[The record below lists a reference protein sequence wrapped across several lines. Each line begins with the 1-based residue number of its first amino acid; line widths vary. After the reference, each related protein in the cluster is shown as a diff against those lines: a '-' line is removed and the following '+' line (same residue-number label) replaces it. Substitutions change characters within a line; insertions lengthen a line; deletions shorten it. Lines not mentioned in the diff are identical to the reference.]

1 MPEPQS
7 KWLVETE
14 WLAERLDAPDIVVLD
29 ASLHLPTTGRDAKAE
44 YLAAHI
50 PGALFFDIDDIAD
63 ETSPL
68 PHMLPPTVK
77 FASRVKKMGVGDG
90 ARVVVYDSEGLYSAA
105 RAWWMFRIMGH
116 GDVAVLNGGLRKWKA
131 EGRPLEDGEP
141 PRRTPRH
148 FTPRF
153 HAELVRDAAEVR
165 ALIGS
170 PAAQIVDARS
180 AGRFEGRDADPRPGL
195 RQGHIPGSRNVPL
208 RHAPQRRRNLEV
220 RRGAGRGPC
229 QGGRRGGTA
238 GRGHLRLRRHRRHC
252 RARAGRAGPARRRR
266 LRRLVGRMGGG
277 PEPSAD
283 HRAGGVTRGGPQ
295 RHHAASRPFTR
306 QAKSRPQRKKSVGGT
321 NLTRRRC
328 GGLGARQA
336 RRGAELDMRDG
347 RSNHRRGRS

>member
-44 YLAAHI
+44 YLAQHI

-68 PHMLPPTVK
+68 PHMLPSTMK

-90 ARVVVYDSEGLYSAA
+90 ARVVVYDAEGLYSAA

-116 GDVAVLNGGLRKWKA
+116 GDVAVVNGGLRKWRA

-153 HAELVRDAAEVR
+153 HAELVRDVAEVR

-170 PAAQIVDARS
+170 SAAQIVDARS

-195 RQGHIPGSRNVPL
+195 RQGHIPGSRNVPYATL
-208 RHAPQRRRNLEV
+208 LNADGTLKPAAELAAVLAKAGVEV
-220 RRGAGRGPC
+220 ERPVVATCGSGV
-229 QGGRRGGTA
+229 TA
-238 GRGHLRLRRHRRHC
+238 GIVALAL
-252 RARAGRAGPARRRR
+252 AVLGRPDAAVYDGSWVEWGADPSLPLATGPAR
-266 LRRLVGRMGGG
+266 
-277 PEPSAD
+277 
-283 HRAGGVTRGGPQ
+283 
-295 RHHAASRPFTR
+295 
-306 QAKSRPQRKKSVGGT
+306 
-321 NLTRRRC
+321 
-328 GGLGARQA
+328 
-336 RRGAELDMRDG
+336 
-347 RSNHRRGRS
+347 